1 MNEYAK
7 RIKDDLPQQFRERER
22 IDGLIEAIT
31 EQFQDLAEFYGD
43 LKASRFMTTAHGA
56 QLDKIG
62 QILSMSRRDAMEFLR
77 LQQLPDDDQ
86 YRVALK
92 YKSKLNFAEGTYRDV
107 IDQLRIINRDGL
119 GFSISESPDKPAT
132 VIFETLDRANSENVK
147 IMLDTPVRLAGGVGL
162 LIRATDGGELRLLT
176 GVSVQTKEERE
187 VAMDDS
193 DTIEGITCFADGDDL
208 IYTDYRSNLYII

>member
-1 MNEYAK
+1 M
-7 RIKDDLPQQFRERER
+7 
-22 IDGLIEAIT
+22 
-31 EQFQDLAEFYGD
+31 
-43 LKASRFMTTAHGA
+43 
-56 QLDKIG
+56 
-62 QILSMSRRDAMEFLR
+62 
-77 LQQLPDDDQ
+77 
-86 YRVALK
+86 
-92 YKSKLNFAEGTYRDV
+92 